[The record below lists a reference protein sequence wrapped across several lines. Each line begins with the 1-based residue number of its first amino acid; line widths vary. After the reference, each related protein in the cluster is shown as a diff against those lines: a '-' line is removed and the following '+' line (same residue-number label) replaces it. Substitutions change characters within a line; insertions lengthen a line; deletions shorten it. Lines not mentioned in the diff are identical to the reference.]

1 MKKLLVITLTLCL
14 SLCAILSLAAC
25 SSTVEGKIYTQSG
38 LEGVGVTLT
47 ETQKDYVENNYLK
60 EARKYSWKFKAEGK
74 GEIWSYG
81 KASGEFTWVQDG
93 DKVTITDESGVSNT
107 LTAKDGAR
115 QLYLELDYT
124 SSIGCK
130 VNVIF
135 NAAK

>member
-1 MKKLLVITLTLCL
+1 MKKLLTVAL
-14 SLCAILSLAAC
+14 SLCLAVCALLSLAAC
-25 SSTVEGKIYTQSG
+25 SSSVEGKIYTQSG

-47 ETQKDYVENNYLK
+47 QEQKDYVENNYLK

-81 KASGEFTWVQDG
+81 KATDEFTWVQDG
-93 DKVTITDESGVSNT
+93 DKVTITMNSGKSET
-107 LTAKDGAR
+107 LTAKDSCG

-130 VNVIF
+130 VYVIYD
-135 NAAK
+135 AA